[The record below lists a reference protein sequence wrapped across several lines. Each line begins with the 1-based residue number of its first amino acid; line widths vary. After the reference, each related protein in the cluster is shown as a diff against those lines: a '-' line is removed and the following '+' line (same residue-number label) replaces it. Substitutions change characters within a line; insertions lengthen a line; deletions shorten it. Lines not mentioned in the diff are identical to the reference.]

1 MIFFLYGKNDFSS
14 SRKLKAIIA
23 GYQQKHLTGLDLRY
37 FDFNQD
43 NFESLRDESQ
53 IKSMFKEKKMFILK
67 NSFSNP
73 VFKQKFLENKE
84 KFIHSNN
91 LLVFYEKQEIKKDDA
106 FFIFLKKNARC
117 QEFKSLK
124 AKELEILAKKEFSKH
139 KKDIDFMALNLLIKY
154 VGDDLWQLFNEIQ
167 KLSAF
172 KGTETAKISIN
183 DVELLVS
190 AKYESNIFK
199 TIEMVASGQEDRAIL
214 LLHQHLERGDSPF
227 YLLSM
232 IAFQFRRLLIAKQ
245 KMTDNQSFK
254 NLKWHP
260 FAVKKTKM
268 LSEKF
273 SFEQL
278 KKIYQRISQI
288 DFDTKTGKISPELGL
303 DLLVAYS
310 QC

>member
-1 MIFFLYGKNDFSS
+1 MIFFLYGKNDFFS

-23 GYQQKHLTGLDLRY
+23 GYQQKHITGLNLRY

-67 NSFSNP
+67 NGFSNS

-84 KFIHSNN
+84 KFIKSNN
-91 LLVFYEKQEIKKDDA
+91 LLVFYEKQEIKERDG
-106 FFIFLKKNARC
+106 FFFFLKKNARC
-117 QEFKSLK
+117 QEFKPLK
-124 AKELEILAKKEFSKH
+124 PKDLETFAKKEFSKY
-139 KKDIDFMALNLLIKY
+139 KKNIDFMALNLLIKST
-154 VGDDLWQLFNEIQ
+154 GNDLWQLFNEIQ
-167 KLSAF
+167 KLSVF
-172 KGTETAKISIN
+172 KGAETSKISVN
-183 DVELLVS
+183 DVKLLVS
-190 AKYESNIFK
+190 AKQESNIFK
-199 TIEMVASGQEDRAIL
+199 TIEMIASGQKDKAIL
-214 LLHQHLERGDSPF
+214 LLHQHLEKGDSPF

-232 IAFQFRRLLIAKQ
+232 IAFQFRKLLIAKE
-245 KMTDNQSFK
+245 KVINNQSFK

-260 FAVKKTKM
+260 FVIKKTKT

-278 KKIYQRISQI
+278 KKIYRQISQI
-288 DFDTKTGKISPELGL
+288 DLDTKTGKISPELGL

-310 QC
+310 